1 MKALLRKIRQILRDR
16 KVRRFFTR
24 LISTVG
30 AVVVFVTTY
39 ALVLPAITLEIN
51 AGCGIEAHQHDD
63 SCWTEV
69 LTCEKEESEGHHHDA
84 SCYEKV
90 LTCGKE
96 YHVHSSACYK
106 EDAVSA
112 VAESSSVAASNG
124 TTSTAT
130 GASTGSAA
138 AVEDDFAYGTENA
151 GTGTTEDA
159 AAASTTA
166 DKEDDAY
173 VPPLEPLN
181 FDAVL
186 NNKTGIYYYHI
197 PYHIPDAADGT
208 AETVE
213 DSSMIPAEEW
223 NRINSSTELGKE
235 DLLRVYLAY
244 TVPAGSLNA
253 SNPIARY
260 RLPENLHVSDD
271 QVKAINENVNGIAG
285 QYVNLDNLE
294 ILDTDMYYASL
305 GAEAVEGDREPDED
319 PDEYLYDLVKS
330 GREGV
335 EYISATVQI
344 ENVYSEENGEYQG
357 QDLVFTFTPYSI
369 EKNQHE
375 YDKNGQPTKAGEKIS
390 GWIALDF
397 NMSQVDL
404 ADESGDT
411 QTAEITFSV
420 EDRDLGT
427 KEISTKLTVVD
438 ESAEDEASEA
448 ADKAGTDESEEFAA
462 DETGKSV
469 DDFSEDSGI
478 DSTED
483 AAAYA
488 TEESTAT
495 EESAATDETAGEAA
509 AADEA
514 EGDSAYTSG
523 TLTASGDGYKITLD
537 YTEEAQIPEDA
548 SLSVR
553 EITAETDK
561 EAYEACLEQAKA
573 RIVDDSNEKA
583 TVDETAS
590 RFFDIEI
597 VVADENG
604 GQQKIEPKAAV
615 SVNIQLDTV
624 TPTAAETADQDQS
637 QVPASLGLH
646 LKVRLKFFQV
656 LILDGSYRSSL
667 LCLRH
672 IVSQRLLLRDF
683 R

>member
-16 KVRRFFTR
+16 KVRRFFNR

-69 LTCEKEESEGHHHDA
+69 LICEKEESEGHHHDA

-112 VAESSSVAASNG
+112 VAESSSIAASNG

-130 GASTGSAA
+130 GASTGTAA

-151 GTGTTEDA
+151 GTGTTEDTVA
-159 AAASTTA
+159 ALTTA

-197 PYHIPDAADGT
+197 PYRIPDAADGT

-213 DSSMIPAEEW
+213 DSSMIPAEDW

-285 QYVNLDNLE
+285 QYVDLDNLE

-427 KEISTKLTVVD
+427 KEISTELTVVD
-438 ESAEDEASEA
+438 ESAEDEASEAADKAGTEEYGDFAEDEASEAADEAGTDEYGDFAEDEASEA

-495 EESAATDETAGEAA
+495 EESAATDETADNEQKQSESAA
-509 AADEA
+509 
-514 EGDSAYTSG
+514 T
-523 TLTASGDGYKITLD
+523 
-537 YTEEAQIPEDA
+537 
-548 SLSVR
+548 
-553 EITAETDK
+553 
-561 EAYEACLEQAKA
+561 
-573 RIVDDSNEKA
+573 
-583 TVDETAS
+583 DETA
-590 RFFDIEI
+590 
-597 VVADENG
+597 ENEQG
-604 GQQKIEPKAAV
+604 
-615 SVNIQLDTV
+615 DT
-624 TPTAAETADQDQS
+624 AE
-637 QVPASLGLH
+637 
-646 LKVRLKFFQV
+646 F
-656 LILDGSYRSSL
+656 
-667 LCLRH
+667 
-672 IVSQRLLLRDF
+672 
-683 R
+683 